1 MKPVAREVEL
11 KFISYMRW
19 SDNRDKM
26 EYQVWDQGNEYLVKP
41 VEFLVEQVA
50 TLVHQKME
58 GE

>member
-26 EYQVWDQGNEYLVKP
+26 EYQVWDQSNEYLVKP

-50 TLVHQKME
+50 TLVHQKMG

>member
-26 EYQVWDQGNEYLVKP
+26 EYQVWDQSNEYLVKP
-41 VEFLVEQVA
+41 VEFLVEQVT
-50 TLVHQKME
+50 TLIHQKME

>member
-26 EYQVWDQGNEYLVKP
+26 EYQVWDQSNDNILKP

>member
-11 KFISYMRW
+11 KFISDMRW
-19 SDNRDKM
+19 SENRDKM
-26 EYQVWDQGNEYLVKP
+26 EYQVWDQSNEYLVKP

-50 TLVHQKME
+50 TLVHQKMG

>member
-11 KFISYMRW
+11 KFISDMRW
-19 SDNRDKM
+19 SEHRDKM
-26 EYQVWDQGNEYLVKP
+26 EYQVWNQGIAYLVKP
-41 VEFLVEQVA
+41 VEFLVEQVT

>member
-50 TLVHQKME
+50 TLVHQKMG

>member
-19 SDNRDKM
+19 TDNRDKM